1 MAGAAENLRIVM
13 DRTSR
18 DTLTIDREQ
27 ELALQARMRDQAT
40 ASVWLWILPILLLV
54 TALAVPQLDRDAFH
68 HDEVFSMLAAGM
80 LRSGPHSLADVWN
93 YIAELDPHQAQGW
106 PLLLSVWGY
115 SVGWNVFAA
124 RAIPL
129 FAGILTLA
137 LVFRAGSDLFSAP
150 TGLIAT
156 LLLAGSAF
164 FFAYL
169 SIARAFTLVALFTT
183 LILWSY
189 CRITLQPR
197 PPGRGAQAGLL
208 LGSIGLLYAHYF
220 GALLLPVLG
229 LFHLLFVPQNRRWWQ
244 PVLLVGLAVLVAAL
258 QLPGFLSGLNKA
270 VANEALRQIAI
281 SATEIP
287 ERFLYYLSN
296 LLVTLSPSVA
306 AASLVLL
313 LLALVVATLLRL
325 RSGKR
330 ADAGW
335 LLVFV
340 AATSFLLMIAVNE
353 AVRMMQSNRIRYL
366 MPLWPLSAL
375 LAAAALRP
383 LVNRQR
389 RLLTGLL
396 VLWLSL
402 GAYVS
407 LGSDF
412 RYEVDFLQRS
422 DFHHVYRLMRER
434 LPEAD
439 FLILDYEAE
448 RLDPGRLY
456 TRSLGLPYKIIYRDR
471 ESPLSSVGS
480 AHVPYPYAWM
490 LFRSQDS
497 GFIAEQAA
505 GLGRVFCDGVLE
517 AWGYTLERYAL
528 SPAHCPD
535 SATRLEYDSGIALT
549 GPDIRLED
557 SALRLFAGLRSAD
570 EGLLARYSLA
580 VHVID
585 APTGERVAQGDV
597 GAGPGAFVPLRSEID
612 ISMLPAGDYEVHF
625 ALYDWQTGA
634 RLPARDPGTGTVSD
648 MHSLY
653 RFRIE

>member
-1 MAGAAENLRIVM
+1 MHV
-13 DRTSR
+13 S
-18 DTLTIDREQ
+18 
-27 ELALQARMRDQAT
+27 RMR
-40 ASVWLWILPILLLV
+40 
-54 TALAVPQLDRDAFH
+54 
-68 HDEVFSMLAAGM
+68 
-80 LRSGPHSLADVWN
+80 
-93 YIAELDPHQAQGW
+93 Y
-106 PLLLSVWGY
+106 
-115 SVGWNVFAA
+115 
-124 RAIPL
+124 
-129 FAGILTLA
+129 
-137 LVFRAGSDLFSAP
+137 
-150 TGLIAT
+150 LIA
-156 LLLAGSAF
+156 
-164 FFAYL
+164 
-169 SIARAFTLVALFTT
+169 
-183 LILWSY
+183 
-189 CRITLQPR
+189 
-197 PPGRGAQAGLL
+197 
-208 LGSIGLLYAHYF
+208 
-220 GALLLPVLG
+220 
-229 LFHLLFVPQNRRWWQ
+229 
-244 PVLLVGLAVLVAAL
+244 
-258 QLPGFLSGLNKA
+258 
-270 VANEALRQIAI
+270 
-281 SATEIP
+281 
-287 ERFLYYLSN
+287 
-296 LLVTLSPSVA
+296 
-306 AASLVLL
+306 
-313 LLALVVATLLRL
+313 
-325 RSGKR
+325 
-330 ADAGW
+330 
-335 LLVFV
+335 
-340 AATSFLLMIAVNE
+340 
-353 AVRMMQSNRIRYL
+353 
-366 MPLWPLSAL
+366 LWPLSAL
-375 LAAAALRP
+375 LTAAALRP

-402 GAYVS
+402 GVYVS

-471 ESPLSSVGS
+471 VNPLSSVGS

-505 GLGRVFCDGVLE
+505 GLGRVFCEGVLE
-517 AWGYTLERYAL
+517 AWGFTLERYAL

-535 SATRLEYDSGIALT
+535 SAARLEYDSGIALT

-557 SALRLFAGLRSAD
+557 GTLRLFAGLRSAD

-585 APTGERVAQGDV
+585 ALTGERVAQGDV

-612 ISMLPAGDYEVHF
+612 IGMLPPGDYEVHL

-634 RLPARDPGTGTVSD
+634 RLPARDPETGIVSD

>member
-1 MAGAAENLRIVM
+1 MQGNTHERA
-13 DRTSR
+13 T
-18 DTLTIDREQ
+18 TL
-27 ELALQARMRDQAT
+27 A
-40 ASVWLWILPILLLV
+40 WLWLLPLLLMA
-54 TALAVPQLDRDAFH
+54 TALAIPQLEADAFH
-68 HDEVFSMLAAGM
+68 HDEAYSMLAAGV
-80 LRSGPHSLADVWN
+80 LRPGPNSLAEVWSAT
-93 YIAELDPHQAQGW
+93 AERSSEQALGW
-106 PLLLSVWGY
+106 PMLLSVWGHV
-115 SVGWNVFAA
+115 VGWSEFAA
-124 RAIPL
+124 RVIPL
-129 FAGILTLA
+129 FAGVLTLA
-137 LVFRAGSDLFSAP
+137 LVFRTGNDLLAPPAGI
-150 TGLIAT
+150 IAA
-156 LLLAGSAF
+156 LLLTGSAF
-164 FFAYL
+164 FLVYF
-169 SIARAFTLVALFTT
+169 SIARAFTLVALFAT
-183 LILWSY
+183 LCLRCYW
-189 CRITLQPR
+189 RIALHPR
-197 PPGRGAQAGLL
+197 QPGRAARAGLL
-208 LGSIGLLYAHYF
+208 LGSICLLYAHYF

-229 LFHLLFVPQNRRWWQ
+229 LFHLLFVPKNRRWWQ
-244 PVLLVGLAVLVAAL
+244 PVFLIGLAALIAAL
-258 QLPGFLSGLNKA
+258 QLPVLLMGLNRT
-270 VANEALRQIAI
+270 VSNEGLHNEAMRAADVLERLLR
-281 SATEIP
+281 
-287 ERFLYYLSN
+287 FMSN
-296 LLVTLSPSVA
+296 GLLDPAPPVGALLTILLPLA
-306 AASLVLL
+306 L
-313 LLALVVATLLRL
+313 LLAILLHL

-330 ADAGW
+330 AGATW
-335 LLVFV
+335 LLVFTS
-340 AATSFLLMIAVNE
+340 AALLILVLAINE
-353 AVRMMQSNRIRYL
+353 VLRVMHVSRMRYL
-366 MPLWPLSAL
+366 IALWPLSAL
-375 LAAAALRP
+375 LTAAALRP

-412 RYEVDFLQRS
+412 RYEVGFLQRS

-471 ESPLSSVGS
+471 VNPLSSVGS

-497 GFIAEQAA
+497 GFITEQAA

-535 SATRLEYDSGIALT
+535 SAARLEFDSGIALA

-557 SALRLFAGLRSAD
+557 TVLRLFASLRSAD

-585 APTGERVAQGDV
+585 ALTGERVAQGDV

-612 ISMLPAGDYEVHF
+612 ISMLPSGDYEVYF

-634 RLPARDPGTGTVSD
+634 RLPARDPETGTVSD

>member
-1 MAGAAENLRIVM
+1 M
-13 DRTSR
+13 
-18 DTLTIDREQ
+18 
-27 ELALQARMRDQAT
+27 
-40 ASVWLWILPILLLV
+40 
-54 TALAVPQLDRDAFH
+54 
-68 HDEVFSMLAAGM
+68 
-80 LRSGPHSLADVWN
+80 
-93 YIAELDPHQAQGW
+93 
-106 PLLLSVWGY
+106 
-115 SVGWNVFAA
+115 
-124 RAIPL
+124 
-129 FAGILTLA
+129 
-137 LVFRAGSDLFSAP
+137 
-150 TGLIAT
+150 
-156 LLLAGSAF
+156 
-164 FFAYL
+164 
-169 SIARAFTLVALFTT
+169 ALFTT

-189 CRITLQPR
+189 WRIALQPR

-244 PVLLVGLAVLVAAL
+244 TVLLVGLAVLVAAL

-402 GAYVS
+402 GVYVS

-471 ESPLSSVGS
+471 ENPLSSVGS
-480 AHVPYPYAWM
+480 AHVPYSYAWM

-505 GLGRVFCDGVLE
+505 GLGRVFCEGVLV

-549 GPDIRLED
+549 GPDIRIED
-557 SALRLFAGLRSAD
+557 GELRLFAGLRSMD

-580 VHVID
+580 VHLIN
-585 APTGERVAQGDV
+585 ALTGERVAQGDV

-612 ISMLPAGDYEVHF
+612 ISMLPSGDYEVYF

-634 RLPARDPGTGTVSD
+634 RLPARDPETGIVSD

>member
-1 MAGAAENLRIVM
+1 M
-13 DRTSR
+13 DRSSR
-18 DTLTIDREQ
+18 DTLAIDREQ
-27 ELALQARMRDQAT
+27 EWALQARMRYQAKT
-40 ASVWLWILPILLLV
+40 SAWPWLLPILLLT
-54 TALAVPQLDRDAFH
+54 TALAVPQLDTDAFH
-68 HDEVFSMLAAGM
+68 HDELFSMLAAGI

-115 SVGWNVFAA
+115 NVGWSVLAA
-124 RAIPL
+124 RALPL

-137 LVFRAGSDLFSAP
+137 LVFRTGSDLFAAP

-189 CRITLQPR
+189 WRIALQPR

-208 LGSIGLLYAHYF
+208 LGSIGLLWSHYF
-220 GALLLPVLG
+220 TALFLPALV
-229 LFHLLFVPQNRRWWQ
+229 LFHLLFVPKIRRWWQ
-244 PVLLVGLAVLVAAL
+244 PVLLVGLAVLVATL
-258 QLPGFLSGLNKA
+258 QLPGFLSGLNKT

-287 ERFLYYLSN
+287 ERFLYYLTN
-296 LLVTLSPSVA
+296 LLVTLPPTVA

-340 AATSFLLMIAVNE
+340 AATSFLLMIAANE

-375 LAAAALRP
+375 LAAAGLRP

-389 RLLTGLL
+389 RLLAGLL
-396 VLWLSL
+396 VLWLGLGMYISL
-402 GAYVS
+402 GTS
-407 LGSDF
+407 F

-422 DFHHVYRLMRER
+422 DFHHIYRLMRER

-471 ESPLSSVGS
+471 ENPLGSVGS
-480 AHVPYPYAWM
+480 AHLPYSYAWM
-490 LFRSQDS
+490 LFRAQDRDH
-497 GFIAEQAA
+497 IAEQAA

-517 AWGYTLERYAL
+517 AWGFTLERYAL

-535 SATRLEYDSGIALT
+535 SAARLEFDSGIALT
-549 GPDIRLED
+549 GPDIRIED
-557 SALRLFAGLRSAD
+557 GELRLFAGLRSLD
-570 EGLLARYSLA
+570 ENLLARYSLA
-580 VHVID
+580 VHVINVL
-585 APTGERVAQGDV
+585 TGERVAQGDV
-597 GAGPGAFVPLRSEID
+597 GAGPGAFVPLRSQID
-612 ISMLPAGDYEVHF
+612 ISMLPASDYEVHV
-625 ALYDWQTGA
+625 ALYDWESGA
-634 RLPARDPGTGTVSD
+634 RLPARDPVTGIVSD

>member
-1 MAGAAENLRIVM
+1 M
-13 DRTSR
+13 DRSSR
-18 DTLTIDREQ
+18 DTLAIDREQ
-27 ELALQARMRDQAT
+27 EWALQARMRYQAKT
-40 ASVWLWILPILLLV
+40 SAWPWLLPILLLT
-54 TALAVPQLDRDAFH
+54 TALAVPQLDTDAFH
-68 HDEVFSMLAAGM
+68 HDELFSMLAAGI
-80 LRSGPHSLADVWN
+80 LRSGPHSLADVWK

-115 SVGWNVFAA
+115 NVGWSVLAA
-124 RAIPL
+124 RTLPL

-137 LVFRAGSDLFSAP
+137 LVFRTGNDLFAAP

-183 LILWSY
+183 LVLWSY
-189 CRITLQPR
+189 WRIALQPR

-208 LGSIGLLYAHYF
+208 LGSIGLLWSHYF
-220 GALLLPVLG
+220 TALFLPALV
-229 LFHLLFVPQNRRWWQ
+229 LFHLLFVPKTRRWWQ
-244 PVLLVGLAVLVAAL
+244 PGLLVGLAVLVATL
-258 QLPGFLSGLNKA
+258 QLPGFLSGLNKT

-287 ERFLYYLSN
+287 ERFLYYLTN
-296 LLVTLSPSVA
+296 LLVTLPPTVA
-306 AASLVLL
+306 AASLLLL
-313 LLALVVATLLRL
+313 LLALLVATLLRL

-340 AATSFLLMIAVNE
+340 AATSFLLMIAANE

-375 LAAAALRP
+375 LAAAALQP

-389 RLLTGLL
+389 RLLAGLL
-396 VLWLSL
+396 VLWLGLGMYISL
-402 GAYVS
+402 GTS
-407 LGSDF
+407 F

-439 FLILDYEAE
+439 FLILDFEAE

-471 ESPLSSVGS
+471 ENPLESVGS
-480 AHVPYPYAWM
+480 VHLPYSYAWM
-490 LFRSQDS
+490 LFRAQDRDH
-497 GFIAEQAA
+497 IAEQAA

-517 AWGYTLERYAL
+517 AWGFTLERYAL

-535 SATRLEYDSGIALT
+535 SAARLQFDSGIALT
-549 GPDIRLED
+549 GPDFRIED
-557 SALRLFAGLRSAD
+557 GELRLFAGLRSLD
-570 EGLLARYSLA
+570 ENLLARYSLA

-585 APTGERVAQGDV
+585 VLTGERVAQGDV
-597 GAGPGAFVPLRSEID
+597 GAGPGAFVPLRSQID
-612 ISMLPAGDYEVHF
+612 ISMLPASDYEVHV

-634 RLPARDPGTGTVSD
+634 RLPARDPVTDNVSD
-648 MHSLY
+648 MHSLF
-653 RFRIE
+653 RFRIK